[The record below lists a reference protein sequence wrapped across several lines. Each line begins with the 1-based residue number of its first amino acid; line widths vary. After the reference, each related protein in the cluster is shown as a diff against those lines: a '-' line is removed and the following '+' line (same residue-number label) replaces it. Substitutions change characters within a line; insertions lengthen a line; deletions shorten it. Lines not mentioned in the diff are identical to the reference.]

1 MKCGL
6 LKNKWKYIINPSS
19 CQKTVTILIL
29 FRAGSLYERPGERGL
44 SHFIE
49 HLFFQ
54 GTHGKLKNSKDI
66 TRNIYQNGGYINAY
80 TSYDYTGYYVKIDA
94 QHLEEALKVLGEML
108 FESRFAKEAL
118 EREKKI
124 VIQENHKHN
133 SEPFRV
139 LQELN
144 YELVYHGT
152 PLAEGVGGTNKEI
165 RAFTRNKIMRY
176 LGERYQEAIVSVAG
190 KLVGNQTKVIGLLD
204 KYLGHKMNYG
214 GYGKGENKKRE
225 DIKVPIYQKPRLKT
239 VSRDFKET
247 YISLGFPV
255 CALIPGL
262 SNAKERA
269 ACDILGVILAGN
281 MNSRLFMQ
289 LREKKQY
296 VYTVK
301 YFINHYETGG
311 ELSLQCGTQPRY
323 LKQVVSEILEELT
336 DLIGKRKIGRK
347 EFEEAVQYRVGE
359 LILNTED
366 SHEVAAFQAYQYLF
380 LDQCRGIEDEVKMY
394 KKLTIKEV
402 NEMAK
407 KVFDLSKVNL
417 GIIHNDKKINN

>member
-1 MKCGL
+1 M
-6 LKNKWKYIINPSS
+6 
-19 CQKTVTILIL
+19 
-29 FRAGSLYERPGERGL
+29 
-44 SHFIE
+44 
-49 HLFFQ
+49 
-54 GTHGKLKNSKDI
+54 
-66 TRNIYQNGGYINAY
+66 
-80 TSYDYTGYYVKIDA
+80 
-94 QHLEEALKVLGEML
+94 KVLGEML
-108 FESRFAKEAL
+108 FQSRFAKEAL

-124 VIQENHKHN
+124 VIQENHKHS

-144 YELVYHGT
+144 YELVYKNT
-152 PLAEGVGGTNKEI
+152 PLAERVGGTDKEI
-165 RAFTRNKIMRY
+165 RAFTRDKIMRY

-190 KLVGNQTKVIGLLD
+190 KLVGSQTRVIGLLD
-204 KYLGHKMNYG
+204 KYLGYKMNYG
-214 GYGKGENKKRE
+214 NGNNKKR
-225 DIKVPIYQKPRLKT
+225 DDVMRMPIYHKPRLKA

-247 YISLGFPV
+247 YVSLGFPV

-301 YFINHYETGG
+301 YFINHYEIGG
-311 ELSLQCGTQPRY
+311 ELTLQCGTQQKY
-323 LKQVVSEILEELT
+323 LKQVVSEIIEELIS
-336 DLIGKRKIGRK
+336 LIDKRKIGKK
-347 EFEEAVQYRVGE
+347 EFEEAIKYRVGE

-380 LDQCRGIEDEVKMY
+380 LDQCRGIEDEVKVY
-394 KKLTIKEV
+394 KKLTLKEV
-402 NEMAK
+402 NEVAR
-407 KVFDLSKVNL
+407 KVFNLSKVNL
-417 GIIHNDKKINN
+417 AIIHNERKK